1 MSVVSRRSPDPPGTG
16 RHARRR
22 EGPTSS
28 EGIAA
33 PPTLT
38 ERLETRAV
46 AAAPTVRGRNPVEV
60 AIAFFRQ
67 FSRVRVPGL
76 AAEMTYYL
84 TLSLLPLVTALGA
97 SLGLVG
103 RVLGSD
109 TLQDMRDAVTDAVKV
124 VLGPRFSDDVVEP
137 VLDQLLSQRYSGW
150 ALAGVLVALFL
161 GSRVVRSTL
170 SALGDAVETPE
181 RRAWWRL
188 WLLSLGLTVLAV
200 TVVTAVVA
208 LVVVGPLL
216 GVGQRLAGA
225 LGAGS
230 FYTRLWSLGRWPVA
244 VLVMV
249 AFLVLLYRL
258 GQRGAT
264 TWRATLPGAVVA
276 AGALVALSAGFRTYL
291 SFASPQTYGTQDGS
305 GVVAVAGLVISTALA
320 VMLLGWLA
328 SIVVIS
334 GGILNVE
341 LTAARRR
348 EPVPEPAPRR

>member
-1 MSVVSRRSPDPPGTG
+1 MSVLNRGAPSPRGGG
-16 RHARRR
+16 RHAGGGDPARQ
-22 EGPTSS
+22 EP
-28 EGIAA
+28 AA
-33 PPTLT
+33 QPTLT

-60 AIAFFRQ
+60 AIAFLRQ

-84 TLSLLPLVTALGA
+84 TLSVLPLVTALGA

-103 RVLGSD
+103 RVLGSEN
-109 TLQDMRDAVTDAVKV
+109 LQEMREAVTGAVRA

-137 VLDQLLSQRYSGW
+137 VLDDLLSQRYSGW

-170 SALGDAVETPE
+170 SALGDAVEAPE

-188 WLLSLGLTVLAV
+188 WLVSLGLTVLAV

-216 GVGQRLAGA
+216 GVGRWLAGA
-225 LGAGS
+225 VGAGS
-230 FYTRLWSLGRWPVA
+230 FYTRLWELGRWPVA
-244 VLVMV
+244 VLVTI

-276 AGALVALSAGFRTYL
+276 TGALVALAAGFRTYL

-328 SIVVIS
+328 SIVVVS